1 MTPSD
6 GTIDKASF
14 LRGVPLFSG
23 VPATDLER
31 IAQQAR
37 EWTFRPGELII
48 REGESDRRLFVIV
61 SGRARIVKNLGRPN
75 EKELKVMGPR
85 EYFGEMALIDELT
98 RSASVVAKE
107 DASIL
112 VLDQLDLRNE
122 IEKCPAMAIELLK
135 TLSQRIRAIEVTVID
150 TLGALLPICANC
162 KRIRETD
169 DVWTNIEEYI
179 SHHSDT
185 EFSHGIC
192 PDCMRKLYPQVAGR
206 NGAGGVDKTC
216 NRLCLSIKEKFP
228 APFP

>member
-1 MTPSD
+1 MTTAD

-14 LRGVPLFSG
+14 LVGVPLFSG
-23 VPATDLER
+23 VPISDLKRMARQAKER
-31 IAQQAR
+31 
-37 EWTFRPGELII
+37 TFKAGEVII

-61 SGRARIVKNLGRPN
+61 SGRARIVRNLRRLN

-98 RSASVVAKE
+98 RSASVVAE
-107 DASIL
+107 GDARIL
-112 VLDQLDLRNE
+112 VLDQLDLRKE
-122 IEKCPAMAIELLK
+122 IEKCPAMAIELLR

-192 PDCMRKLYPQVAGR
+192 PECLKKLYPQIAAKM
-206 NGAGGVDKTC
+206 NLEGVDK
-216 NRLCLSIKEKFP
+216 KKG
-228 APFP
+228 